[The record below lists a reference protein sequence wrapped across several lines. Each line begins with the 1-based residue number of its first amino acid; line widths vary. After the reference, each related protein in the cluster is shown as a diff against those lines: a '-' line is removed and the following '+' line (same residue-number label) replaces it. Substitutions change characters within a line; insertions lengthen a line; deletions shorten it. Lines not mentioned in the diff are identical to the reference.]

1 MGESMLPGLANFNI
15 HKPGYI
21 RKLNNQNH
29 WYPEGSATVEERVK
43 AVVQKVFANPEHIYS
58 LWFVETAEQ
67 FYGVV
72 AALSAGRTP
81 KNQNLDFL
89 WINAEELASASI
101 ELTPISEG
109 QCLFVRDLHFNAYID
124 SASAEKLCL
133 IMMQAGREAQ
143 RCKKNQ
149 HTTPILE
156 YQTGKG
162 CRATETSREHCDCAV
177 VNPSI

>member
-1 MGESMLPGLANFNI
+1 MDESILPGLANFNI

-21 RKLNNQNH
+21 RKLNNRNH
-29 WYPEGSATVEERVK
+29 WNPEDSETVEERAK
-43 AVVQKVFANPEHIYS
+43 AVVQRLFANPEHIYS

-89 WINAEELASASI
+89 WIDAEELASASA
-101 ELTPISEG
+101 ELTQISEG
-109 QCLFVRDLHFNAYID
+109 QCLFVRDLHFNAHID
-124 SASAEKLCL
+124 PQSAEKLCL
-133 IMMQAGREAQ
+133 IMIQAGRDAQ
-143 RCKKNQ
+143 RCKRSP

-156 YQTGKG
+156 YQARKG
-162 CRATETSREHCDCAV
+162 CKATETDRGNCDCEV
-177 VNPSI
+177 VNL

>member
-1 MGESMLPGLANFNI
+1 MDELMLPGLEDFDI
-15 HKPGYI
+15 RKPGYI

-29 WYPEGSATVEERVK
+29 WHPEGSETVEERAE
-43 AVVQKVFANPEHIYS
+43 AVVQKLFTNPEHIYS
-58 LWFVETAEQ
+58 LWFVEAAEQ

-89 WINAEELASASI
+89 WIDAEELVSASV
-101 ELTPISEG
+101 ELTQISEG
-109 QCLFVRDLHFNAYID
+109 QCLFVRDLHFNAHID

-133 IMMQAGREAQ
+133 IMVQAGREAQ
-143 RCKKNQ
+143 RCKKKQ
-149 HTTPILE
+149 HTTPLLE

-162 CRATETSREHCDCAV
+162 CKATETSREHCDCEV
-177 VNPSI
+177 VNP

>member
-1 MGESMLPGLANFNI
+1 MGALMLPSLANFDI
-15 HKPGYI
+15 YKPGYI

-29 WYPEGSATVEERVK
+29 WCPEGSETIEERAE
-43 AVVQKVFANPEHIYS
+43 AVVQKLFANPKHIYS

-67 FYGVV
+67 FYGIV

-89 WINAEELASASI
+89 WIDAEELASASV
-101 ELTPISEG
+101 ELIQISEG
-109 QCLFVRDLHFNAYID
+109 QCLSVRDLHFNAHID
-124 SASAEKLCL
+124 PASAEKLCL
-133 IMMQAGREAQ
+133 IMMQAGREAK

-162 CRATETSREHCDCAV
+162 CKATETSREHCACEV
-177 VNPSI
+177 VNP